1 MFIPH
6 DHLRAGRERYQ
17 DLLREAERE
26 RRYRAAEL
34 AAGQPPNGRDLR
46 GTITGW
52 LRRWTGASMAAGG
65 ARSEPRAT
73 VGRGLRA
80 VE

>member
-6 DHLRAGRERYQ
+6 DHLRAGRERCQ

-26 RRYRAAEL
+26 RRHRGAGL
-34 AAGQPPNGRDLR
+34 TVGQPPKRRDLR

-52 LRRWTGASMAAGG
+52 LRRWTGASLAAG
-65 ARSEPRAT
+65 RVQSEPRAT
-73 VGRGLRA
+73 RGRGLRA

>member
-6 DHLRAGRERYQ
+6 DYLCAGRERYQ

-26 RRYRAAEL
+26 RRHRAAGL
-34 AAGQPPNGRDLR
+34 AAGQPPNRRDLR

-52 LRRWTGASMAAGG
+52 LRRWTGPSTVAGG
-65 ARSEPRAT
+65 AQPAPRAT
-73 VGRGLRA
+73 VGHGLRA

>member
-26 RRYRAAEL
+26 QRHRAAEI
-34 AAGQPPNGRDLR
+34 AAGQPPKRRDLR
-46 GTITGW
+46 GAITGW
-52 LRRWTGASMAAGG
+52 LRRWTGPSTAAGS
-65 ARSEPRAT
+65 AQSEPRVT
-73 VGRGLRA
+73 RGRGLRT